1 MERAADIYSTVEG
14 FGTSKGKVSGS
25 IQKADYM
32 SVYTSDLVEAVRK
45 AAGNIGISELFHQS
59 RNLFGDQHPG
69 LTLVSANLRGL
80 KLLVCVQYPSIFKM
94 PLLSRVF
101 FFLII
106 WD

>member
-59 RNLFGDQHPG
+59 KKIFWR
-69 LTLVSANLRGL
+69 SASWFDSCECKFEGPEIASLCPVP
-80 KLLVCVQYPSIFKM
+80 KHF
-94 PLLSRVF
+94 
-101 FFLII
+101 
-106 WD
+106 